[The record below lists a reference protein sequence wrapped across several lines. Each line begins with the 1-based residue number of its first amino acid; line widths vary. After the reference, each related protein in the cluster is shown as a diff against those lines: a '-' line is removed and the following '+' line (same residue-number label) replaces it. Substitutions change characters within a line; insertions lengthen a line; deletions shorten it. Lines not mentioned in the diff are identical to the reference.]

1 MSELHTQ
8 SSLSEI
14 SDYAMLCIEHGIRS
28 VYLSVAV
35 LDRVRAVA
43 GPAAG
48 SSPII
53 GVMFKR
59 KKCAKPETWIRL

>member
-1 MSELHTQ
+1 MNELHTQ
-8 SSLSEI
+8 SSLAEI
-14 SDYAMLCIEHGIRS
+14 SDYAILCLEHGIRS

-43 GPAAG
+43 GPADG
-48 SSPII
+48 LCPII

-59 KKCAKPETWIRL
+59 KKCVNPETWIRL